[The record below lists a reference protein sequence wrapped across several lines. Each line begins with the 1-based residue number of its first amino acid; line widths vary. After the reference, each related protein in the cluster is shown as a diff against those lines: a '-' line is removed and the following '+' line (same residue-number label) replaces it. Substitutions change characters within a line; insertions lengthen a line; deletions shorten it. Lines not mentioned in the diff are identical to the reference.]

1 MIMGKKAKLKKARKQ
16 QKTTE
21 KPEVKYNSTQF
32 VQQFQHMGYKLPS
45 NKKVEAPSDLLN
57 FAPEIPQDK
66 IEPQL

>member
-16 QKTTE
+16 QKTGE
-21 KPEVKYNSTQF
+21 IPEVKYNSTQF
-32 VQQFQHMGYKLPS
+32 VEQFQRLGYKLPS
-45 NKKVEAPSDLLN
+45 NKKVEDPSDRLN